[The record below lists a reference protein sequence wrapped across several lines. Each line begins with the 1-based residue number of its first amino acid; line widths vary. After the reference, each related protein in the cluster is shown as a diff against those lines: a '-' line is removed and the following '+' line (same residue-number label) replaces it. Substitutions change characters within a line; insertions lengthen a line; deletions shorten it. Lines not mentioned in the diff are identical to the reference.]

1 MRNPRRFLLFS
12 IAVAAISLG
21 PPNLSAAPT
30 TAKAPEACSL
40 ITDADAQQIT
50 GVPMRRQPVKYP
62 FNCSY
67 DPVTPVPGPKTAVY
81 LNVFNYGDREETFW
95 QTTKKAIPG
104 NPQPL
109 HEMGDEAF
117 YVRSSK
123 TDAAIYVR
131 KGSSHFILT
140 CGGANP
146 DLFERM
152 KTVVKKIVGKL

>member
-1 MRNPRRFLLFS
+1 MHNSRRLLGFS
-12 IAVAAISLG
+12 IAVVAISLS
-21 PPNLSAAPT
+21 PATLSAAPT
-30 TAKAPEACSL
+30 AAKQPEACSL

-50 GVPMRRQPVKYP
+50 GVPMKRQPVKYP

-67 DPVTPVPGPKTAVY
+67 DPATPVPGPKTAVY
-81 LNVFNYGDREETFW
+81 LNVSNYGGMEDTVW

-104 NPQPL
+104 KPQPL
-109 HEMGDEAF
+109 HDMGDEAF
-117 YVRSSK
+117 YVRSGK